1 MSTKKLQVLD
11 YKIKQAENADTI
23 DGKHALDFATATDM
37 DAAQSSISDLQTKVG
52 DTSVSDQ
59 IATGLANKVD
69 KVDGKG
75 LSTHDYTTDDKD
87 KLSGI
92 AMGAEVNQN
101 TFSNIAIGNTTIFA
115 DTKTDT
121 LTFEAGSNVILTP
134 DVDNDKI
141 TIDVNAMTTD
151 AIDIICGTVIY
162 DQSEVKV

>member
-23 DGKHALDFATATDM
+23 DGKHAIDFATAMDM
-37 DAAQSSISDLQTKVG
+37 GTAQDHISDLQTKVG

-59 IATGLANKVD
+59 IATGIANKVD

-75 LSTHDYTTDDKD
+75 LSTHDYTTTDKN

-101 TFSNIAIGNTTIFA
+101 TFSNITIGSTTIFA
-115 DTKTDT
+115 DAKTDT

-141 TIDVNAMTTD
+141 TFDVNAISIDM
-151 AIDIICGTVIY
+151 IDIICA
-162 DQSEVKV
+162 D